1 MAFYFTVN
9 VLFGGDWTYDIWVSM
24 SLHLTTMSSSL
35 LFDYTYRDYLLAA
48 NHQIDGTRTDLA
60 PVLIMLS
67 QTCTL
72 YITQAASG
80 SAFKMQSFYNPA
92 KHTYS
97 GTFYFWILSLEMWY
111 FGLKSSSEAGPI
123 IKHGCWFFLDHWKIP
138 SKLIDIGF
146 PTLVLPNVWR
156 TLYIWIIGWWES
168 DKVPLM
174 LWIV

>member
-1 MAFYFTVN
+1 MAFDFTVN
-9 VLFGGDWTYDIWVSM
+9 VLFWGDWTYDIWVST

-60 PVLIMLS
+60 RVLIMLS

-97 GTFYFWILSLEMWY
+97 GKFYFWILSLEMWY
-111 FGLKSSSEAGPI
+111 FGLKSSSKAGPI
-123 IKHGCWFFLDHWKIP
+123 IKHCCWFFLDHWKIP
-138 SKLIDIGF
+138 FKLIDIGF
-146 PTLVLPNVWR
+146 PTLV
-156 TLYIWIIGWWES
+156 
-168 DKVPLM
+168 
-174 LWIV
+174 